1 MGIDEDAIAYE
12 ELSDSSRSSEDATR
26 PQSPRIGE
34 DVIGRKGVY
43 GRLAEKWF
51 SKRGWTADHRRVEGM
66 SSDEGGDTPAVK
78 ASLSEEG
85 VDTREL
91 DNEPAPNTLGGD
103 GMGEIAEEM
112 IKEDVVHNLMPK
124 LLNTTRLLLGSRSLF
139 FSYDWDITRA
149 WSTRRHSADSSLPLH
164 KLVDPLV
171 FFLSD
176 IIINIDKIQVRFLTF
191 MTVLLEQP
199 SPKTLY

>member
-1 MGIDEDAIAYE
+1 M
-12 ELSDSSRSSEDATR
+12 R
-26 PQSPRIGE
+26 PQGPSIGE

-43 GRLAEKWF
+43 GRLAERWF
-51 SKRGWTADHRRVEGM
+51 SKRGWTADHRRAEGM
-66 SSDEGGDTPAVK
+66 SSDEGGDTTAVN
-78 ASLSEEG
+78 ASLPEEG
-85 VDTREL
+85 VDTRSL
-91 DNEPAPNTLGGD
+91 DSKPAPNAPGGD
-103 GMGEIAEEM
+103 GVGEIAEEVV
-112 IKEDVVHNLMPK
+112 KEDVAHNLMPK

-176 IIINIDKIQVRFLTF
+176 ILIINIDKIQVHFLTF
-191 MTVLLEQP
+191 MTVLLEPP